1 MDGSSNPLSMNAC
14 EAQRGYG
21 SSIQYGH
28 STTWQ
33 EAFQHQEAD
42 TATHCHLGCC
52 SHSVEIVEY
61 IAMVG
66 LRLQEKRVNLTSC
79 QATISFEKHFRIN
92 SLLLYTA
99 VASFGGCSMCTRSGG
114 DGGTMHLIHFCHFG
128 KTPGTLWHIVKYTG
142 NCPVQD
148 QRHSHL

>member
-99 VASFGGCSMCTRSGG
+99 VASFGGCSICEGG
-114 DGGTMHLIHFCHFG
+114 FPFPSLPPSISYANGNLKIAC
-128 KTPGTLWHIVKYTG
+128 IV
-142 NCPVQD
+142 
-148 QRHSHL
+148 